1 MLAPEPS
8 ASHSSNIK
16 DHWSQGTITN
26 VIMKKFEILP
36 ELLRCDRDM
45 KWTNLRKMA
54 LIGLFNRVATNLQF
68 VKKKKK
74 HNIYKA
80 Q

>member
-1 MLAPEPS
+1 
-8 ASHSSNIK
+8 
-16 DHWSQGTITN
+16 
-26 VIMKKFEILP
+26 
-36 ELLRCDRDM
+36 
-45 KWTNLRKMA
+45 MA